1 MLKFKI
7 VFSVYKAYLMESN
20 QIKLLSA
27 LAKKLKGE
35 NKDKEKAIASLQSA
49 KILDRKGDFTKQ
61 YSNLEKIV
69 VSTH

>member
-61 YSNLEKIV
+61 YSNVEKIV
-69 VSTH
+69 VST

>member
-1 MLKFKI
+1 
-7 VFSVYKAYLMESN
+7 MESN

-69 VSTH
+69 VSTQ

>member
-69 VSTH
+69 VST